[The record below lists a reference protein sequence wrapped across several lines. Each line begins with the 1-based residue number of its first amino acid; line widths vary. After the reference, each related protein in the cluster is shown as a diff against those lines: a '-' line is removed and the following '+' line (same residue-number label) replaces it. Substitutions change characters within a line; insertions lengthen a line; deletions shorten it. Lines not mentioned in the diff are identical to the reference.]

1 MSTGGAL
8 SGRQATGRCAD
19 RLNFGRPRDACPG
32 KVLRRGK
39 SQAGCAFMLGLST
52 RTVSR
57 AVARMKRGENDSP
70 VAQSIMERDLQDDS
84 RVFR

>member
-1 MSTGGAL
+1 
-8 SGRQATGRCAD
+8 
-19 RLNFGRPRDACPG
+19 
-32 KVLRRGK
+32 
-39 SQAGCAFMLGLST
+39 MLGLST